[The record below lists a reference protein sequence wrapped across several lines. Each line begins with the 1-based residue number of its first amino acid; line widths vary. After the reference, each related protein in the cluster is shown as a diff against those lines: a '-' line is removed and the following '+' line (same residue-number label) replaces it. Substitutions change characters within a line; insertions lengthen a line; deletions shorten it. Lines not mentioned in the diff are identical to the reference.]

1 MAADRPTQTPDATTD
16 PGAGPIIVPDQ
27 AGDDALLRE
36 FGMEEHPQGGFHGLL
51 EVIPTKADYVLDLIR
66 ANSLWPL
73 LSGLSCCAIEMMSTA
88 TSVNDIDRFG
98 MFPFR
103 ASPRQADV
111 LIVAGT
117 LTTKMA
123 GPLVRLWEQMPE
135 PKWCV
140 AMGTCTTSGGRF
152 KRSYSVV
159 QGVDRV
165 MPVDVYVP
173 GCPPR
178 PVADLRRSR
187 PAAAELGRRR
197 SLTAPARAGALVRL
211 VSDRL
216 SDDARD
222 IWTDEDTVEFQ
233 IDGSRN
239 VEVLTRLRDDPD
251 LAFFFLADAAAVDYG
266 VGQRFEV
273 VYHLFSWR
281 HPAWVRVRA

>member
-1 MAADRPTQTPDATTD
+1 MALETPPRTNGNVTASLSADGR
-16 PGAGPIIVPDQ
+16 IVVPDQ
-27 AGDDALLRE
+27 ANDELIRE

-51 EVIPTKADYVLDLIR
+51 EVIPTRADIVLDLIR

-88 TSVNDIDRFG
+88 TSKNDIDRFG
-98 MFPFR
+98 MFPMR

-165 MPVDVYVP
+165 MPVDIYVP

-178 PVADLRRSR
+178 PEGLIYGMMRLQELVKQRRGEWSTYVDR
-187 PAAAELGRRR
+187 GPQRLDWEGD
-197 SLTAPARAGALVRL
+197 VR
-211 VSDRL
+211 
-216 SDDARD
+216 
-222 IWTDEDTVEFQ
+222 
-233 IDGSRN
+233 
-239 VEVLTRLRDDPD
+239 
-251 LAFFFLADAAAVDYG
+251 
-266 VGQRFEV
+266 
-273 VYHLFSWR
+273 
-281 HPAWVRVRA
+281 

>member
-1 MAADRPTQTPDATTD
+1 VTDAGRDTGLVTTERAAPIIIPDAAQ
-16 PGAGPIIVPDQ
+16 G
-27 AGDDALLRE
+27 DALLAP
-36 FGMEEHPQGGFHGLL
+36 FSMDDHPVGGFHGLL
-51 EVIPTKADYVLDLIR
+51 EVIPTKADYILDLIR

-88 TSVNDIDRFG
+88 TSKNDIDRFG

-135 PKWCV
+135 PKWVV

-178 PVADLRRSR
+178 PEGL
-187 PAAAELGRRR
+187 
-197 SLTAPARAGALVRL
+197 
-211 VSDRL
+211 
-216 SDDARD
+216 
-222 IWTDEDTVEFQ
+222 I
-233 IDGSRN
+233 
-239 VEVLTRLRDDPD
+239 
-251 LAFFFLADAAAVDYG
+251 
-266 VGQRFEV
+266 
-273 VYHLFSWR
+273 
-281 HPAWVRVRA
+281 

>member
-1 MAADRPTQTPDATTD
+1 MALETPPRAEGKVTGTLSADGR
-16 PGAGPIIVPDQ
+16 IVVPDQ
-27 AGDDALLRE
+27 AGDELLTE

-51 EVIPTKADYVLDLIR
+51 EVIPTRADIVLDLIR

-88 TSVNDIDRFG
+88 TSKNDIDRFG

-178 PVADLRRSR
+178 PEGLIYGMMRLQELVKQRRGEWSTFVDR
-187 PAAAELGRRR
+187 GVQRQDWEGD
-197 SLTAPARAGALVRL
+197 VR
-211 VSDRL
+211 
-216 SDDARD
+216 
-222 IWTDEDTVEFQ
+222 
-233 IDGSRN
+233 
-239 VEVLTRLRDDPD
+239 
-251 LAFFFLADAAAVDYG
+251 
-266 VGQRFEV
+266 
-273 VYHLFSWR
+273 
-281 HPAWVRVRA
+281 

>member
-1 MAADRPTQTPDATTD
+1 MALTTPKPPSAEEAERVLKGGT
-16 PGAGPIIVPDQ
+16 PPIVIPDQ
-27 AGDDALLRE
+27 AGDDVLLTE
-36 FGMEEHPQGGFHGLL
+36 FNMDEHPHGGFHGLL
-51 EVIPTKADYVLDLIR
+51 EVIPTRADIVLDLIR

-88 TSVNDIDRFG
+88 TSKNDIDRFG

-178 PVADLRRSR
+178 PEGLIYGMMKLQELVKQRRGEWSTYVDR
-187 PAAAELGRRR
+187 GVQRQDWEGD
-197 SLTAPARAGALVRL
+197 VR
-211 VSDRL
+211 
-216 SDDARD
+216 
-222 IWTDEDTVEFQ
+222 
-233 IDGSRN
+233 
-239 VEVLTRLRDDPD
+239 
-251 LAFFFLADAAAVDYG
+251 
-266 VGQRFEV
+266 
-273 VYHLFSWR
+273 
-281 HPAWVRVRA
+281 

>member
-1 MAADRPTQTPDATTD
+1 MAVDRPTTTSDSPPAAGAT
-16 PGAGPIIVPDQ
+16 GNGGPIIIPD
-27 AGDDALLRE
+27 AAADDALLRE

-51 EVIPTKADYVLDLIR
+51 EVIPTKADYLLDLIR

-73 LSGLSCCAIEMMSTA
+73 LSGLSCCAIEMMSSA

-165 MPVDVYVP
+165 IPVDVYVP

-178 PVADLRRSR
+178 PEGLIYGMMKLHELVKQRRGQWR
-187 PAAAELGRRR
+187 TYVDRGPQRTRWEGD
-197 SLTAPARAGALVRL
+197 VR
-211 VSDRL
+211 
-216 SDDARD
+216 
-222 IWTDEDTVEFQ
+222 
-233 IDGSRN
+233 
-239 VEVLTRLRDDPD
+239 
-251 LAFFFLADAAAVDYG
+251 
-266 VGQRFEV
+266 
-273 VYHLFSWR
+273 
-281 HPAWVRVRA
+281 

>member
-1 MAADRPTQTPDATTD
+1 MALSSRTTGTATEPAEPTATVSPIVIPDA
-16 PGAGPIIVPDQ
+16 A
-27 AGDDALLRE
+27 AGDELLAP
-36 FGMEEHPQGGFHGLL
+36 FGMEEHPAGGFHGLL
-51 EVIPTKADYVLDLIR
+51 EVIPTKADIVIDLIR

-73 LSGLSCCAIEMMSTA
+73 LSGLSCCAIEMMSSA
-88 TSVNDIDRFG
+88 TSKNDIDRFG

-103 ASPRQADV
+103 ASPRQSDV

-178 PVADLRRSR
+178 PEGLIYGMLKLR
-187 PAAAELGRRR
+187 ELVMQRRGQWR
-197 SLTAPARAGALVRL
+197 TYVDRGPQRLAWEGDVR
-211 VSDRL
+211 
-216 SDDARD
+216 
-222 IWTDEDTVEFQ
+222 
-233 IDGSRN
+233 
-239 VEVLTRLRDDPD
+239 
-251 LAFFFLADAAAVDYG
+251 
-266 VGQRFEV
+266 
-273 VYHLFSWR
+273 
-281 HPAWVRVRA
+281 

>member
-1 MAADRPTQTPDATTD
+1 MAVDRPTSTPAT
-16 PGAGPIIVPDQ
+16 PAAQEPPIVIADQ
-27 AGDDALLRE
+27 AGSDGLLRQ

-51 EVIPTKADYVLDLIR
+51 EVIPTKADYILDLIR

-178 PVADLRRSR
+178 PEGLIYGMMKLHELVKQRRGQWSTYVDR
-187 PAAAELGRRR
+187 GPQRTRWEGD
-197 SLTAPARAGALVRL
+197 VR
-211 VSDRL
+211 
-216 SDDARD
+216 
-222 IWTDEDTVEFQ
+222 
-233 IDGSRN
+233 
-239 VEVLTRLRDDPD
+239 
-251 LAFFFLADAAAVDYG
+251 
-266 VGQRFEV
+266 
-273 VYHLFSWR
+273 
-281 HPAWVRVRA
+281 

>member
-1 MAADRPTQTPDATTD
+1 MAVDRPTTTD
-16 PGAGPIIVPDQ
+16 TDGGPGMAEPPIVIPDQ
-27 AGDDALLRE
+27 AGNDDLLRE
-36 FGMEEHPQGGFHGLL
+36 FRMEEHPQGGFHGLL

-178 PVADLRRSR
+178 PEGLIYGMMKLHELVKQRRGQWR
-187 PAAAELGRRR
+187 TYVDRGPQRTRWEGD
-197 SLTAPARAGALVRL
+197 VR
-211 VSDRL
+211 
-216 SDDARD
+216 
-222 IWTDEDTVEFQ
+222 
-233 IDGSRN
+233 
-239 VEVLTRLRDDPD
+239 
-251 LAFFFLADAAAVDYG
+251 
-266 VGQRFEV
+266 
-273 VYHLFSWR
+273 
-281 HPAWVRVRA
+281 

>member
-1 MAADRPTQTPDATTD
+1 VALETPPRAEGKVTGTLSADGR
-16 PGAGPIIVPDQ
+16 IIVADQ
-27 AGDDALLRE
+27 AGDELLTE

-51 EVIPTKADYVLDLIR
+51 EVIPTRADIVLDLIR

-88 TSVNDIDRFG
+88 TSKNDIDRFG

-178 PVADLRRSR
+178 PEGLIYGMMRLQELVKQRRGEWATFVDR
-187 PAAAELGRRR
+187 GVQRQDWEGD
-197 SLTAPARAGALVRL
+197 VR
-211 VSDRL
+211 
-216 SDDARD
+216 
-222 IWTDEDTVEFQ
+222 
-233 IDGSRN
+233 
-239 VEVLTRLRDDPD
+239 
-251 LAFFFLADAAAVDYG
+251 
-266 VGQRFEV
+266 
-273 VYHLFSWR
+273 
-281 HPAWVRVRA
+281 

>member
-1 MAADRPTQTPDATTD
+1 MALKTPRPPTAAEAERVLKGGTP
-16 PGAGPIIVPDQ
+16 PIVIPDQ
-27 AGDDALLRE
+27 AGDDLLLTE
-36 FGMEEHPQGGFHGLL
+36 FNMDEHPQGGFHGLL
-51 EVIPTKADYVLDLIR
+51 EVIPTRADIVLDLIR

-88 TSVNDIDRFG
+88 TSKNDIDRFG

-178 PVADLRRSR
+178 PEGLIYGMMRLQELVKQRRGEWSTYVDR
-187 PAAAELGRRR
+187 GVQRQDWEGD
-197 SLTAPARAGALVRL
+197 VR
-211 VSDRL
+211 
-216 SDDARD
+216 
-222 IWTDEDTVEFQ
+222 
-233 IDGSRN
+233 
-239 VEVLTRLRDDPD
+239 
-251 LAFFFLADAAAVDYG
+251 
-266 VGQRFEV
+266 
-273 VYHLFSWR
+273 
-281 HPAWVRVRA
+281 

>member
-1 MAADRPTQTPDATTD
+1 MTLSPDSSSPPVVVVGSEQDGSSVLTFE
-16 PGAGPIIVPDQ
+16 G
-27 AGDDALLRE
+27 
-36 FGMEEHPQGGFHGLL
+36 EEYPQGGFHGLL
-51 EVIPTKADYVLDLIR
+51 EVIPTKTDYVLDLIR

-73 LSGLSCCAIEMMSTA
+73 LSGLSCCAIEMISTA
-88 TSVNDIDRFG
+88 TSVNDMDRFG

-159 QGVDRV
+159 QGVDRL

-178 PVADLRRSR
+178 PEGLIHGMMKLQELIKQRRGQWRSYVDR
-187 PAAAELGRRR
+187 GPQRRHWE
-197 SLTAPARAGALVRL
+197 GDVR
-211 VSDRL
+211 
-216 SDDARD
+216 
-222 IWTDEDTVEFQ
+222 
-233 IDGSRN
+233 
-239 VEVLTRLRDDPD
+239 
-251 LAFFFLADAAAVDYG
+251 
-266 VGQRFEV
+266 
-273 VYHLFSWR
+273 
-281 HPAWVRVRA
+281 

>member
-1 MAADRPTQTPDATTD
+1 MAVDRPTTNLPEVVPPTVDAPIIIPDA
-16 PGAGPIIVPDQ
+16 G
-27 AGDDALLRE
+27 GDDELLRE
-36 FGMEEHPQGGFHGLL
+36 FQMEEHPQGGFHGLL

-178 PVADLRRSR
+178 PEGLIYGMLKLHELVKQRRGQWSTYVDR
-187 PAAAELGRRR
+187 GPQRTRWEGD
-197 SLTAPARAGALVRL
+197 VR
-211 VSDRL
+211 
-216 SDDARD
+216 
-222 IWTDEDTVEFQ
+222 
-233 IDGSRN
+233 
-239 VEVLTRLRDDPD
+239 
-251 LAFFFLADAAAVDYG
+251 
-266 VGQRFEV
+266 
-273 VYHLFSWR
+273 
-281 HPAWVRVRA
+281 

>member
-1 MAADRPTQTPDATTD
+1 MAVKTPETPDKTVEPPDAAEAERVLTGGT
-16 PGAGPIIVPDQ
+16 PKIVIPDQ
-27 AGDDALLRE
+27 AGDDPLLTE

-51 EVIPTKADYVLDLIR
+51 EVIPTRADIVLDLIR

-73 LSGLSCCAIEMMSTA
+73 LSGLSCYAIEMMSTA
-88 TSVNDIDRFG
+88 TSKNDIDRFG

-178 PVADLRRSR
+178 PEALIHGMMRLQELVKQRRGEWATYVDR
-187 PAAAELGRRR
+187 GVQRIDWEGD
-197 SLTAPARAGALVRL
+197 VR
-211 VSDRL
+211 
-216 SDDARD
+216 
-222 IWTDEDTVEFQ
+222 
-233 IDGSRN
+233 
-239 VEVLTRLRDDPD
+239 
-251 LAFFFLADAAAVDYG
+251 
-266 VGQRFEV
+266 
-273 VYHLFSWR
+273 
-281 HPAWVRVRA
+281 

>member
-1 MAADRPTQTPDATTD
+1 MAVDRPTTDLVTVPTEDATGRIVIPDA
-16 PGAGPIIVPDQ
+16 
-27 AGDDALLRE
+27 AGDDDLLRE
-36 FGMEEHPQGGFHGLL
+36 FQMEEHPQGGFHGLL

-88 TSVNDIDRFG
+88 TSINDIDRFG

-178 PVADLRRSR
+178 PEGLIYGMMKLHELVKERRGQWR
-187 PAAAELGRRR
+187 TYVDRGPQRTRWEGD
-197 SLTAPARAGALVRL
+197 VR
-211 VSDRL
+211 
-216 SDDARD
+216 
-222 IWTDEDTVEFQ
+222 
-233 IDGSRN
+233 
-239 VEVLTRLRDDPD
+239 
-251 LAFFFLADAAAVDYG
+251 
-266 VGQRFEV
+266 
-273 VYHLFSWR
+273 
-281 HPAWVRVRA
+281 

>member
-1 MAADRPTQTPDATTD
+1 MALETPPRAEGKVTGTLSADGR
-16 PGAGPIIVPDQ
+16 IVVPDQ
-27 AGDDALLRE
+27 ADDELLRE

-51 EVIPTKADYVLDLIR
+51 EVIPTRADIVLDLIR

-88 TSVNDIDRFG
+88 TSKNDIDRFG

-178 PVADLRRSR
+178 PEGLIYGMMRLQELVKQRRGEWS
-187 PAAAELGRRR
+187 
-197 SLTAPARAGALVRL
+197 TFV
-211 VSDRL
+211 DR
-216 SDDARD
+216 
-222 IWTDEDTVEFQ
+222 
-233 IDGSRN
+233 
-239 VEVLTRLRDDPD
+239 
-251 LAFFFLADAAAVDYG
+251 G
-266 VGQRFEV
+266 VQRQDWEGDV
-273 VYHLFSWR
+273 H
-281 HPAWVRVRA
+281 

>member
-1 MAADRPTQTPDATTD
+1 MALKTPLTTPERSSELPSPADAERVLVGGIP
-16 PGAGPIIVPDQ
+16 PIVIPDQ
-27 AGDDALLRE
+27 AGDDELLTE
-36 FGMEEHPQGGFHGLL
+36 FGMEQHPQGGFHGLL
-51 EVIPTKADYVLDLIR
+51 EVIPTRADIVLDLIR

-88 TSVNDIDRFG
+88 TSKNDIDRFG

-178 PVADLRRSR
+178 PEGLIYGMMKLQELVKQRRGEWPTYVDR
-187 PAAAELGRRR
+187 GVQRQDWEGD
-197 SLTAPARAGALVRL
+197 VR
-211 VSDRL
+211 
-216 SDDARD
+216 
-222 IWTDEDTVEFQ
+222 
-233 IDGSRN
+233 
-239 VEVLTRLRDDPD
+239 
-251 LAFFFLADAAAVDYG
+251 
-266 VGQRFEV
+266 
-273 VYHLFSWR
+273 
-281 HPAWVRVRA
+281 

>member
-1 MAADRPTQTPDATTD
+1 MAIETPPKADEPIVIPDA
-16 PGAGPIIVPDQ
+16 
-27 AGDDALLRE
+27 AGDDPLLGE
-36 FGMEEHPQGGFHGLL
+36 FGMESHPQGGFHGLL
-51 EVIPTKADYVLDLIR
+51 EVIPTRADYVLDLIR

-123 GPLVRLWEQMPE
+123 GPLVRLWQQMPE

-178 PVADLRRSR
+178 PEGLIYGMMKLQELVKQRRGQWGTFAERGPDLRSW
-187 PAAAELGRRR
+187 EGD
-197 SLTAPARAGALVRL
+197 VR
-211 VSDRL
+211 
-216 SDDARD
+216 
-222 IWTDEDTVEFQ
+222 
-233 IDGSRN
+233 
-239 VEVLTRLRDDPD
+239 
-251 LAFFFLADAAAVDYG
+251 
-266 VGQRFEV
+266 
-273 VYHLFSWR
+273 
-281 HPAWVRVRA
+281 

>member
-1 MAADRPTQTPDATTD
+1 MAVDRPASS
-16 PGAGPIIVPDQ
+16 PGAPRGDAAPIIIPDQ
-27 AGDDALLRE
+27 AQGDSLLRE

-51 EVIPTKADYVLDLIR
+51 EVIPTKADYILDMIR

-88 TSVNDIDRFG
+88 TSVNDVDRFG

-111 LIVAGT
+111 LIAAGT

-123 GPLVRLWEQMPE
+123 GPFVRLWEQMPE

-159 QGVDRV
+159 QGIDRV
-165 MPVDVYVP
+165 LPVDVYVP

-178 PVADLRRSR
+178 PEGLIYGMMKLQELVKQRRGEWSTYVDR
-187 PAAAELGRRR
+187 GPQRTRWEGD
-197 SLTAPARAGALVRL
+197 VR
-211 VSDRL
+211 
-216 SDDARD
+216 
-222 IWTDEDTVEFQ
+222 
-233 IDGSRN
+233 
-239 VEVLTRLRDDPD
+239 
-251 LAFFFLADAAAVDYG
+251 
-266 VGQRFEV
+266 
-273 VYHLFSWR
+273 
-281 HPAWVRVRA
+281 

>member
-1 MAADRPTQTPDATTD
+1 MAIDDSGRSKRPSTRTKNSETTALAAASALATTD
-16 PGAGPIIVPDQ
+16 ERAPIIIPDAAQ
-27 AGDDALLRE
+27 GDDLLLP
-36 FGMEEHPQGGFHGLL
+36 FSMEEHPQGGFHGLL

-178 PVADLRRSR
+178 PEGLIYGMLKLHELVKQRRGEW
-187 PAAAELGRRR
+187 A
-197 SLTAPARAGALVRL
+197 TFV
-211 VSDRL
+211 DRGP
-216 SDDARD
+216 
-222 IWTDEDTVEFQ
+222 Q
-233 IDGSRN
+233 
-239 VEVLTRLRDDPD
+239 
-251 LAFFFLADAAAVDYG
+251 
-266 VGQRFEV
+266 
-273 VYHLFSWR
+273 
-281 HPAWVRVRA
+281 RVRWEGDVR

>member
-1 MAADRPTQTPDATTD
+1 
-16 PGAGPIIVPDQ
+16 
-27 AGDDALLRE
+27 
-36 FGMEEHPQGGFHGLL
+36 MEEHPQGGFHGLL

-178 PVADLRRSR
+178 PEALLQGILKLQDKIAAEHLGERYVANATGG
-187 PAAAELGRRR
+187 PAADRRELPT
-197 SLTAPARAGALVRL
+197 SA
-211 VSDRL
+211 
-216 SDDARD
+216 
-222 IWTDEDTVEFQ
+222 
-233 IDGSRN
+233 
-239 VEVLTRLRDDPD
+239 LTRP
-251 LAFFFLADAAAVDYG
+251 
-266 VGQRFEV
+266 V
-273 VYHLFSWR
+273 VRQGAPPGGRSG
-281 HPAWVRVRA
+281 

>member
-1 MAADRPTQTPDATTD
+1 MAVTDPERSTALATPSAREPIIIPDAS
-16 PGAGPIIVPDQ
+16 
-27 AGDDALLRE
+27 DDETLLAPFR
-36 FGMEEHPQGGFHGLL
+36 MEQHPQGGFHGLL

-73 LSGLSCCAIEMMSTA
+73 LSGLSCCAIEMMSSA
-88 TSVNDIDRFG
+88 TSKNDIDRFG

-178 PVADLRRSR
+178 PEGLIYGMMKLQELVKQRRGHWR
-187 PAAAELGRRR
+187 TYVDRGPQRVNWEGD
-197 SLTAPARAGALVRL
+197 VR
-211 VSDRL
+211 
-216 SDDARD
+216 
-222 IWTDEDTVEFQ
+222 
-233 IDGSRN
+233 
-239 VEVLTRLRDDPD
+239 
-251 LAFFFLADAAAVDYG
+251 
-266 VGQRFEV
+266 
-273 VYHLFSWR
+273 
-281 HPAWVRVRA
+281 

>member
-1 MAADRPTQTPDATTD
+1 MAVDRPTTSDQASAGGTP
-16 PGAGPIIVPDQ
+16 PIIVPDQ

-36 FGMEEHPQGGFHGLL
+36 FEMEEHPQGGFHGLL

-178 PVADLRRSR
+178 PEGLIYGMMKLHELVKQRRGQWR
-187 PAAAELGRRR
+187 TYVDRGPQRTRWEGD
-197 SLTAPARAGALVRL
+197 VR
-211 VSDRL
+211 
-216 SDDARD
+216 
-222 IWTDEDTVEFQ
+222 
-233 IDGSRN
+233 
-239 VEVLTRLRDDPD
+239 
-251 LAFFFLADAAAVDYG
+251 
-266 VGQRFEV
+266 
-273 VYHLFSWR
+273 
-281 HPAWVRVRA
+281 